1 MILVTGATG
10 AVGRR
15 LVDLLL
21 ARGADVRAVTRSP
34 GPARALG
41 LPGGVE
47 VVQTNPRGL
56 DGLGPALDGVT
67 ALFLHPRAVGEEAAS
82 LVALARERGVRK
94 VVALTALNVD
104 DPLDEQPSRFRGD
117 RNKEAEDAAVGSGLE
132 WTSLR
137 ASSFAGNTLQ
147 AWGPQIRSG
156 DVVRYPYARFQES
169 LLDERDLA
177 EVGVRALLTDRL
189 VGRRVELTGPTTLT
203 HEETVGVIGRALGR
217 PLTFQEVPPKAAA
230 QSMIR
235 YGLPAPFVEA
245 LMARYARH
253 LEHPQH
259 PATGEVAEIL
269 GRPARTFADWAADH
283 AAAFRG

>member
-10 AVGRR
+10 TVGRR

-21 ARGADVRAVTRSP
+21 TRGAAVRAVTRNP

-47 VVQTNPRGL
+47 VAQANPAL
-56 DGLGPALDGVT
+56 DSALDGVT
-67 ALFLHPRAVGEEAAS
+67 ALFLHPRAVGAAS
-82 LVALARERGVRK
+82 AALVARARERGVRK
-94 VVALTALNVD
+94 IVALTALNVD

-117 RNKEAEDAAVGSGLE
+117 FNKEAEDAAVGSGLE

-147 AWGPQIRSG
+147 AWGQQIRGG
-156 DVVRYPYARFQES
+156 DIVRYPYARFQES

-177 EVGVRALLTDRL
+177 EAGACALLTDQL
-189 VGRRVELTGPTTLT
+189 VGRRVELTGPETLT
-203 HEETVGVIGRALGR
+203 HEQTVGIIGHALGR
-217 PLTFQEVPPKAAA
+217 PLRLQEVPPETAA
-230 QSMIR
+230 QGMIR
-235 YGLPAPFVEA
+235 YGLPAPFVAA

-253 LEHPQH
+253 LDRPQH
-259 PATGEVAEIL
+259 PATGEVAKIL